1 MWLKLYNLFL
11 EDNLIMSKK
20 KDELIIDGKKF
31 ASRLIMGTSLYPN
44 LEVLNKSLE
53 ASATEI
59 ITVSMRRF
67 NQEGEKFFLKGI
79 KNKYTFT

>member
-1 MWLKLYNLFL
+1 
-11 EDNLIMSKK
+11 MSKK

-53 ASATEI
+53 ASGTEI

-67 NQEGEKFFLKGI
+67 NQRRRKVFP
-79 KNKYTFT
+79 

>member
-1 MWLKLYNLFL
+1 
-11 EDNLIMSKK
+11 MSKKK

-53 ASATEI
+53 ASDTEI

-79 KNKYTFT
+79 KN